1 LNGARDE
8 SLLARIERELGVSLP
23 AAYWNG
29 LAAGERLV
37 VAGPRQGEEIWLY
50 PVPELSGINAAA
62 ELPGRLPGLVII
74 GTDGSR
80 EMLALDNR
88 SEPSPVVLVDV
99 VFSGWDDAIWQAP
112 DLATFLREYPER
124 GLRWS

>member
-1 LNGARDE
+1 MRAHSRG
-8 SLLARIERELGVSLP
+8 S
-23 AAYWNG
+23 
-29 LAAGERLV
+29 
-37 VAGPRQGEEIWLY
+37 
-50 PVPELSGINAAA
+50 
-62 ELPGRLPGLVII
+62 PGLVII

-80 EMLALDNR
+80 EMPALDSR
-88 SEPSPVVLVDV
+88 SEPSAVVLVDV

>member
-1 LNGARDE
+1 MDGTCDASALTG
-8 SLLARIERELGVSLP
+8 IERELGIRLP
-23 AAYWNG
+23 TEYWNG
-29 LAAGERLV
+29 LAADDRLV
-37 VAGPRQGEEIWLY
+37 VAGPRPGEEIWLY

-62 ELPGRLPGLVII
+62 ELPSRLPGLGII

-80 EMLALDNR
+80 EMLAIDGR

-99 VFSGWDDAIWQAP
+99 AFSRWDDAIWQAP
-112 DLATFLREYPER
+112 DLATFLQEYPKR